1 MFLSLM
7 LTITMLL
14 PFVYLLLHHQYQGI
28 RRIARHSQSFCL
40 FQPRIAVT
48 VGLDDQLYPHL
59 KQSVELSLQYL
70 PGLGVLCGDLE
81 GQGHGLPGEALVQR
95 YQSTVHPT
103 LYQVTG
109 VVLGIFQW

>member
-1 MFLSLM
+1 MFICCCIIS
-7 LTITMLL
+7 IRVSGGLL
-14 PFVYLLLHHQYQGI
+14 AIPKVSVCSNLEI
-28 RRIARHSQSFCL
+28 S
-40 FQPRIAVT
+40 VT

-95 YQSTVHPT
+95 YQSTVHTT